1 MNSAS
6 HSGFFEFID
15 GLSNLEKTRNF
26 NVFTGYSLEPFANVL
41 SKYGFDRR
49 SASTLCRISVVGT
62 NAKGSITHFLGEFFR
77 LSGFKTGLY
86 TSPHLIS
93 PLERIRIGS
102 QNENFREVE
111 ERELDRLLSE
121 WKTKGAESDL
131 KTFSFFE
138 LFTLASFFFF
148 EQESVEIQIYEAG
161 LGGRLDATK
170 LCNPDVVVLG
180 SIGLDHKEILG
191 NTKLQILREK
201 LGICGS
207 NTKSLFAIEQKE
219 PELNEKIREFCSR
232 NGIQC
237 FIFSQTPADADYL
250 SRNKNFSYQVFQNI
264 LNLEFF
270 NKINEKNRNESESDF
285 ANKRETEFESTDHRT
300 KLKNRFIKHPLAH
313 YESRI
318 SLPPGRLAV
327 LQDSPLL
334 VFDPAHNPDA
344 FFETLRSLKSTYP
357 KSRFQVLAGILKD
370 KDGNGIVEILRTA
383 KAQSDITDFR
393 ILADAGFSLPPDCLP
408 EESLDR
414 SQFQERILSAT
425 QAQEP
430 ILVLGSF
437 RLFPIVKELLDKN
450 KRDRGK
456 NERLKEEG

>member
-1 MNSAS
+1 MNSTS
-6 HSGFFEFID
+6 HSGFFEFIE

-49 SASTLCRISVVGT
+49 NASTLCRISVVGT

-111 ERELDRLLSE
+111 ERELDKMLSE
-121 WKTKGAESDL
+121 WKTEGAESDL

-148 EQESVEIQIYEAG
+148 EKESVEIQIYEAG

-180 SIGLDHKEILG
+180 SIGFDHKEILG
-191 NTKLQILREK
+191 NTKLQILQEK

-207 NTKSLFAIEQKE
+207 DTKSLFAIEPKE
-219 PELNEKIREFCSR
+219 PELDEKIREFCSQ
-232 NGIQC
+232 NGIEC
-237 FIFSQTPADADYL
+237 FIFSQTPVEGDYL

-264 LNLEFF
+264 LNLELFREIDEG
-270 NKINEKNRNESESDF
+270 NKYEIDL
-285 ANKRETEFESTDHRT
+285 ANKRKTELEFHPDFPI
-300 KLKNRFIKHPLAH
+300 KLENRFIKRPFSY
-313 YESRI
+313 YEGRI
-318 SLPPGRLAV
+318 SFPPGRLAV
-327 LQDSPLL
+327 LRDSPLL

-344 FFETLRSLKSTYP
+344 FFETLRSLKAAYP

-393 ILADAGFSLPPDCLP
+393 ILAEAEFSIPANCLP
-408 EESLDR
+408 EETLNR

-425 QAQEP
+425 RTQEP

-450 KRDRGK
+450 KTDREGK
-456 NERLKEEG
+456 G

>member
-93 PLERIRIGS
+93 PLERIRIGW

-111 ERELDRLLSE
+111 ELELDRLLSE

-138 LFTLASFFFF
+138 LFTLTSFFFF
-148 EQESVEIQIYEAG
+148 EKESVEIQIYEAG

-191 NTKLQILREK
+191 NTKLQILQEK

-232 NGIQC
+232 NGIEC
-237 FIFSQTPADADYL
+237 FIFSQTPVDADYL
-250 SRNKNFSYQVFQNI
+250 SRNKHFSYQVFQNI

-270 NKINEKNRNESESDF
+270 QEINEGNKDESDP
-285 ANKRETEFESTDHRT
+285 ANKRETELESNPEFPI
-300 KLKNRFIKHPLAH
+300 KLKNRIEKYPLTH
-313 YESRI
+313 YENRI
-318 SLPPGRLAV
+318 SRPPGRLAV

-344 FFETLRSLKSTYP
+344 FFETLRSLKATYP

-450 KRDRGK
+450 KTDRGK